1 MKKKL
6 YLLSMLAA
14 GLTLAGCNDDL
25 GDGPGNEVLS
35 GDKGYVKIAINLP
48 TTSGQVTRAAAEDG
62 TDKNDKFDD
71 GLESEYAVND
81 VCLLLFKGANENVAT
96 YVGGYDLD
104 LTFNTEDPNNDN
116 VTSKAAV
123 VQEIINPKLAAGESL
138 YALAVVNPNSSVVD
152 YTSTAGTLYVSGSS
166 VTDLAGLKKKISNI
180 NSDLGLFIGSS
191 STPSFTMT
199 NAPLATL
206 PANNPGGLTDLNVT
220 TLVPLTIYDSSEK
233 ASLGKADDI
242 YVERVVAKVTV
253 ASDNF
258 TKDEG
263 KFYMTVTDNSGNY
276 SGDQVYMD
284 GWYLNVTNRSTK
296 LVRDV
301 TGWDTWKGYSNP
313 DNATSSINRFFGMEE
328 PYRVYWAV
336 DGNYNNWSS
345 DQTYE
350 FNYYTENSGE
360 PTTAQIGS
368 SNPLYCLENTFDVA
382 HMQQGET
389 TGIVFKMTYNFA
401 PDRPAGTFYMIG
413 TDETIYDM
421 DDETT
426 YNDVD
431 NNFIAKV
438 NTLLND
444 KAITDLDVN
453 SSAKG
458 GYYDTQ
464 AKMKDLFKTTAG
476 SISDEQALDLLNA
489 LGEVKVYENGATYY
503 YAARIKHFGDYYTP
517 LPADAD
523 ESTWKTSDYVLEDHL
538 GRYGVVRNN
547 WYEIVISSISGPG
560 MPEKPEPEP
569 EEPDDKDYAYV
580 NCRINILSWAK
591 REQYVKL

>member
-6 YLLSMLAA
+6 YFLSMLAA

-25 GDGPGNEVLS
+25 GDGPGNEVQS

-48 TTSGQVTRAAAEDG
+48 TTSGQVTRAAADG
-62 TDKNDKFDD
+62 TDENDKFDD

-96 YVGGYDLD
+96 YVGGYDLN
-104 LTFNTEDPNNDN
+104 LAFNTEDPINDN

-123 VQEIINPKLAAGESL
+123 VQEIINPKLAAEESL
-138 YALAVVNPNSSVVD
+138 YALAVVNPNSVVD

-166 VTDLAGLKKKISNI
+166 VTDLAGLKNKISNI

-206 PANNPGGLTDLNVT
+206 PANNVGGLSDLDVT

-253 ASDNF
+253 ANTNF
-258 TKDEG
+258 TEDEG

-301 TGWDTWKGYSNP
+301 TDWETWKEYSNP
-313 DNATSSINRFFGMEE
+313 ENASTTINRFFGMQE

-345 DQTYE
+345 DQTSE

-413 TDETIYDM
+413 TDVNIYDM

-426 YNDVD
+426 DNGVD
-431 NNFIAKV
+431 NNFITKV
-438 NTLLND
+438 NTLLDD

-517 LPADAD
+517 LPANAN
-523 ESTWKTSDYVLEDHL
+523 ESTWETSDYVPADHL

-569 EEPDDKDYAYV
+569 EDPDDKDYAYV

-591 REQYVKL
+591 REQNVDL

>member
-1 MKKKL
+1 MKKRF
-6 YLLSMLAA
+6 YLLGMLVA
-14 GLTLAGCNDDL
+14 GLTFAGCTDDIDDAT
-25 GDGPGNEVLS
+25 GSGVAS

-48 TTSGQVTRAAAEDG
+48 TTSGQSTRSA
-62 TDKNDKFDD
+62 NDNFDD

-138 YALAVVNPNSSVVD
+138 YALAVVNPNSSMVD

-368 SNPLYCLENTFDVA
+368 DKPLYCLENTFDVA

-438 NTLLND
+438 QTLLGENSID
-444 KAITDLDVN
+444 QLAVN

-464 AKMKDLFKTTAG
+464 AKMKELFKTESG
-476 SISDEQALDLLNA
+476 SITDEQALNLLNA

-517 LPADAD
+517 LPADAN
-523 ESTWKTSDYVLEDHL
+523 ESTWETSDYVAENHL

-580 NCRINILSWAK
+580 NCHINILSWAK
-591 REQYVKL
+591 RQQNVEL